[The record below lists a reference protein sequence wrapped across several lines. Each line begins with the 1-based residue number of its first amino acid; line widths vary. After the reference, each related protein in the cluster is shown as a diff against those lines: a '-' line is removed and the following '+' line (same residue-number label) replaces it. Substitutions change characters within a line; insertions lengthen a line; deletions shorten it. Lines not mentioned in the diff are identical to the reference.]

1 MSQTTTFTEAEIRA
15 MVSQILGDLSAG
27 SPKASSAPAA
37 LSATAIESTTP
48 DQLFTVPNPVN
59 RAAYMQMMAATP
71 ARIGE
76 WRAGPRPTIRS
87 LLRFRADHAG
97 AMDAVF
103 TDVDREL
110 IDRLGLFFVQSAA
123 PDKAAYLM
131 DPNIG
136 ARFTPEETSQISDH
150 CKHGAQVQIV
160 VTDGLS
166 SSAVAANVADV
177 LPALQQGLKRH
188 NLSTG
193 TDMFVRFGRVRVM
206 DEVTAILGCEVTLLL
221 VGERPGLVTNES
233 LSCYMTYKG
242 YPGIAESSRTVVS
255 NIYRNGT
262 APVEAGAYIADIA
275 KKMIDT
281 KISGMDLK
289 L

>member
-1 MSQTTTFTEAEIRA
+1 MSQISTFSESEIRA
-15 MVSQILGDLSAG
+15 MVNQILGDLPAG
-27 SPKASSAPAA
+27 NVVESPATVVASPAA
-37 LSATAIESTTP
+37 VEGTTS
-48 DQLFTVPNPVN
+48 DLFAVPSPAN
-59 RAAYMQMMAATP
+59 RAAYMQLMQATP

-76 WRAGPRPTIRS
+76 WRAGPRPTVKS

-103 TDVDREL
+103 TDVDPDL
-110 IDRLGLFFVQSAA
+110 VNRLGLFSVQSAA

-136 ARFTPEETSQISDH
+136 ARFTPEVASQISEH

-160 VTDGLS
+160 VSDGLS
-166 SSAVAANVADV
+166 SSAVAANVADI
-177 LPALQQGLKRH
+177 LPALEQGLKRH
-188 NLSTG
+188 NLSVG
-193 TDMFVRFGRVRVM
+193 TNLFVRLGRVRVM

-242 YPGIAESSRTVVS
+242 FPGIAESSRTVVS

-262 APVEAGAYIADIA
+262 APVEAGAYLADIA

-281 KISGMDLK
+281 RTSGIDLK